1 MKPIKTQ
8 IEELER
14 EIDKIGNTYFKPAEC
29 LIKGIDGKKDLFE
42 SWRILKAKL
51 KTLKECKK
59 MFDDYNKK
67 LDKELF
73 DCMTNGVVDVELY
86 FRRKEKLSKEVLGE

>member
-1 MKPIKTQ
+1 MTYKDTFLDGALYEGKSIRLI
-8 IEELER
+8 IE
-14 EIDKIGNTYFKPAEC
+14 
-29 LIKGIDGKKDLFE
+29 
-42 SWRILKAKL
+42 
-51 KTLKECKK
+51 K
-59 MFDDYNKK
+59 MFDDYNEK